1 MLAVDVMAAGS
12 IEQADDLEKA
22 VGVQKSRKIAEMPRD
37 QKVISG
43 RDEGFF
49 QLMVHLKIHMEAPR
63 DLLADLRF
71 MLYLDQIG
79 LLWSEAAFRLS
90 LQIIFNFKIQ
100 VICPTGGIH
109 RAGIVAALLICFH
122 DSSSANLFQ
131 LYGCNPKSQFYAVY
145 CNKTEILD

>member
-1 MLAVDVMAAGS
+1 MLAVDVMAAGT

-49 QLMVHLKIHMEAPR
+49 QLMVHLKIYMEALR

-71 MLYLDQIG
+71 MFYLNQIG
-79 LLWSEAAFRLS
+79 FL
-90 LQIIFNFKIQ
+90 
-100 VICPTGGIH
+100 
-109 RAGIVAALLICFH
+109 
-122 DSSSANLFQ
+122 
-131 LYGCNPKSQFYAVY
+131 
-145 CNKTEILD
+145 